1 MLIFIPHF
9 VFLGIFVVF
18 KVQGELKYSSET
30 CQKAFDN
37 AGSYTSKAGQE
48 LGEDDPFSI
57 VMLCFHNWYREAAN
71 LDLVSWSSNL
81 AKSAAEWAAVLN
93 KDKRCDLMHSR
104 TPGRG
109 ENLATFFITTGIEA
123 NRILEHGKEAVVGWF
138 NESQYYKF
146 GGESEDFNKCNM
158 TDKTGHFT
166 QLMWQSSDR
175 NWLRIRRVS
184 WNENSC
190 SVQLF

>member
-1 MLIFIPHF
+1 MRTKYFSFIN
-9 VFLGIFVVF
+9 VF
-18 KVQGELKYSSET
+18 
-30 CQKAFDN
+30 
-37 AGSYTSKAGQE
+37 
-48 LGEDDPFSI
+48 PFS
-57 VMLCFHNWYREAAN
+57 A
-71 LDLVSWSSNL
+71 
-81 AKSAAEWAAVLN
+81 
-93 KDKRCDLMHSR
+93 R

-166 QLMWQSSDR
+166 QVMLI
-175 NWLRIRRVS
+175 LIFL
-184 WNENSC
+184 
-190 SVQLF
+190 LFLIQIKCT